1 VNDLTDSTTGNTVYN
16 SSTEQLG
23 DGNQNADLN
32 DVLLEDILDAVSGN
46 TVYDSSSETLGDG
59 NQDANL
65 NSLLSSISVLDLIDA
80 NSGNTIYDESTETVG
95 DGNQSVNVRD
105 VTLQDII
112 DTASGKTV
120 YDSST
125 ETIGDGT
132 QTVDA
137 GSVNTES
144 LVIGGTLYEEDDNSP
159 IDASNTASVTHQ
171 MADDSDEVI
180 IIPEKGFESFMD
192 GLRVNGDSGDNYST
206 TDSSDSQ
213 QTGLTEFQYK
223 SFHGWQYLVLHS
235 NTGDRIAYG
244 GVYADEFTGVGLRG
258 HNDAVTPPISQ
269 FTILRRDGTQLDA
282 KARVFRRVMNI

>member
-1 VNDLTDSTTGNTVYN
+1 MPDLTIGNY
-16 SSTEQLG
+16 EIDE
-23 DGNQNADLN
+23 DGNGDLVIKDQND
-32 DVLLEDILDAVSGN
+32 
-46 TVYDSSSETLGDG
+46 TVVFKYD
-59 NQDANL
+59 
-65 NSLLSSISVLDLIDA
+65 
-80 NSGNTIYDESTETVG
+80 
-95 DGNQSVNVRD
+95 
-105 VTLQDII
+105 
-112 DTASGKTV
+112 DTAGSFKPQVNFDFGSNDISNV
-120 YDSST
+120 
-125 ETIGDGT
+125 
-132 QTVDA
+132 

-180 IIPEKGFESFMD
+180 IIPEKGFYSFMD

-235 NTGDRIAYG
+235 NAGDRIAYG
-244 GVYADEFTGVGLRG
+244 GVYADEYTGVGLRG
-258 HNDAVTPPISQ
+258 HNDDVTPTISQ